1 MADPY
6 TVLGVPR
13 EADDDTI
20 RRRYL
25 DLAREFTPEQHPER
39 FAAIRAAYE
48 KIKDLNGRTRY
59 RLFDAGKDDTI
70 ESIIEEAACRTPRQR
85 AGLKAILSTVLPPP

>member
-6 TVLGVPR
+6 TVLGVPAD
-13 EADDDTI
+13 ADDEAI

-25 DLAREFTPEQHPER
+25 ELARTFTPEQHPER
-39 FAAIRAAYE
+39 FAAVRHAYE
-48 KIKDLNGRTRY
+48 QLKDVEARVRH

-70 ESIIEEAACRTPRQR
+70 EALIEEAACRTPRR
-85 AGLKAILSTVLPPP
+85 RIGLRDLLAAAFPPA